1 MLLLRLDM
9 EEENSHISND
19 LKNDENLRLSQI
31 KLDYKFSEINE
42 KLNYFD
48 EIRKEMLFQK
58 TLIRIN
64 GVLKS

>member
-42 KLNYFD
+42 KLNYF
-48 EIRKEMLFQK
+48 E
-58 TLIRIN
+58 
-64 GVLKS
+64 